1 MVRSQS
7 LSKDIA
13 IYGSSEFVFKFIAFA
28 AFPIYAHHFS
38 VAEFG
43 LWALLSVS
51 ATLLGYFAN
60 LGVNQAVQR
69 HYFDHPAS
77 HRGTGVIVSSG
88 LAQVIVSSIVIV
100 ALTIGALLLFGQQT
114 LAGYGITR
122 LLLVLVLINVVPDQL
137 LQYCLDVLRLHF
149 TPLRFAVLALAK
161 NLLGTALALLLV
173 LHFDAGLTGLFMG
186 TLIGTAVAVPLGLWM
201 IRKDLGWTIDLA
213 TTRSLFAFG
222 FPLTFASVAHW
233 IYSSIDRWMLA
244 DLSTPVELG
253 LFSAAAKYAT
263 ILTFVVAAFGQA
275 WMPFAIRL
283 HRDDPD
289 HRSVYTSIFSIWFFA
304 LAFIGLGLG
313 LFSREALMLFTPAAF
328 WPAATMLP
336 VLVAGIVLFGTTQV
350 SGLGMTL
357 KKRTV
362 WVTVGTWLAA
372 GLNFALNLW
381 LIPRYGAMGA
391 AVATLCTYGMLTVY
405 YLIWSQR
412 LHPITLERRKLVYC
426 LLVVGITA
434 ALPLVDLGTL
444 TARAFMIK
452 AGVATLVLL
461 GAFATG
467 ILNRSMFEPSRL
479 RSLL

>member
-1 MVRSQS
+1 MAQAQR

-69 HYFDHPAS
+69 HYFDDPAT
-77 HRGTGVIVSSG
+77 HRGAGVIVSSG

-100 ALTIGALLLFGQQT
+100 ALTIGALLVFGQQT
-114 LAGYGITR
+114 LAGYGVTR
-122 LLLVLVLINVVPDQL
+122 PLLVLALVNVVPDQL

-149 TPLRFAVLALAK
+149 TPLRFAVLALFK

-173 LHFDAGLTGLFMG
+173 LHFEAGLTGLFLG
-186 TLIGTAVAVPLGLWM
+186 TLIGTAMAVPLGLWM
-201 IRKDLGWTIDLA
+201 IRKDLGWTIELA

-233 IYSSIDRWMLA
+233 IYSSIDRWMLV
-244 DLSTPVELG
+244 DLSSPLELG

-263 ILTFVVAAFGQA
+263 VLTFVVAAFGQA

-289 HRSVYTSIFSIWFFA
+289 HRSVYASVFSVWFFA

-313 LFSREALMLFTPAAF
+313 LFSREALMLFTPASF
-328 WPAATMLP
+328 WPAAAMLP

-381 LIPRYGAMGA
+381 LIPRMGAMGA
-391 AVATLCTYGMLTVY
+391 AIATLCTYGMLTVY
-405 YLIWSQR
+405 YLFWSQR
-412 LHPITLERRKLVYC
+412 LHPIALERAKLAYC
-426 LLVVGITA
+426 LMVVCLTA
-434 ALPLVDLGTL
+434 GLPLVDLGAL
-444 TARAFMIK
+444 TGMAYLIK
-452 AGVATLVLL
+452 VGIAALILF
-461 GAFATG
+461 GAFAIG
-467 ILNRSMFEPSRL
+467 ILNRAMFDPIRL
-479 RSLL
+479 RSLV